1 MKLNK
6 YDYNRLLRVLVG
18 LFSRNKIFR
27 NVNINEA
34 IDILKDKGFI
44 PTDKKLKFTNFNK
57 WILVD

>member
-44 PTDKKLKFTNFNK
+44 PTDKKLKFNNYNK
-57 WILVD
+57 WVLVD